1 MAVNLSPVQLR
12 NGHLLSV
19 GRRRAAPGRARA
31 GTAGAGDHRDRP
43 DGELERELGRLPR
56 DSTTQGSSCAS
67 SRPAASG
74 WRSTISA
81 IGYSSLA
88 YLKYLPVQTIKID
101 RSFVQGIGADP
112 AAEALLR
119 AIVAL
124 GRSLGKRLVA
134 EGVEN
139 DRQLAFVRELGC
151 DKAQGFHI
159 ARPRPAAEIERLLAP
174 PASRSAA
181 GTRPR
186 AGATAAP
193 PPPGPSGRAAC
204 RTAPAAARAGLT
216 QNSARA
222 GTAWL
227 L

>member
-1 MAVNLSPVQLR
+1 M
-12 NGHLLSV
+12 
-19 GRRRAAPGRARA
+19 
-31 GTAGAGDHRDRP
+31 
-43 DGELERELGRLPR
+43 
-56 DSTTQGSSCAS
+56 
-67 SRPAASG
+67 
-74 WRSTISA
+74 
-81 IGYSSLA
+81 
-88 YLKYLPVQTIKID
+88 QTIKID
-101 RSFVQGIGADP
+101 RSFLQGIGADP

-181 GTRPR
+181 GTPHR

-193 PPPGPSGRAAC
+193 PPPGP
-204 RTAPAAARAGLT
+204 
-216 QNSARA
+216 
-222 GTAWL
+222 
-227 L
+227 

>member
-1 MAVNLSPVQLR
+1 MAVNISPVQLR

-19 GRRRAAPGRARA
+19 VGDALRQAELEPARL
-31 GTAGAGDHRDRP
+31 
-43 DGELERELGRLPR
+43 ELEITETVLIESIERELGRLPR
-56 DSTTQGSSCAS
+56 DKHDAGLILRELSTRGI
-67 SRPAASG
+67 RL
-74 WRSTISA
+74 A
-81 IGYSSLA
+81 IDDFGVGYSSLA

-101 RSFVQGIGADP
+101 RSFLQGIGVDP

-151 DKAQGFHI
+151 DKAQDFHI
-159 ARPRPAAEIERLLAP
+159 ARPRPAAEIERLLSP

-181 GTRPR
+181 GTPHR

-193 PPPGPSGRAAC
+193 PPPGP
-204 RTAPAAARAGLT
+204 
-216 QNSARA
+216 
-222 GTAWL
+222 
-227 L
+227 